1 MGTQK
6 VRSTILVS
14 EILDFTGTMK
24 FREAVGLELLRAN
37 AEIFERAAACERASQ
52 SALDPQRK
60 VTLALLR
67 EMWIALANELPYLC
81 EATIREHVLAVE
93 KIHAVA
99 LDQGS
104 YRKAG

>member
-1 MGTQK
+1 MGRFTRGQERA
-6 VRSTILVS
+6 VRQ
-14 EILDFTGTMK
+14 G
-24 FREAVGLELLRAN
+24 
-37 AEIFERAAACERASQ
+37 EIFERAAACERASQ

-67 EMWIALANELPYLC
+67 EMWIALANELPYLS

-104 YRKAG
+104 YRKAGWTPSSTPAT